1 MADLEN
7 KTYFCEKCK
16 RTMSADQFYA
26 SNNLD
31 KYPNEGKLKQCKKCI
46 TMHVDNWNP
55 ETYLWI
61 LQECDVPYIPE
72 EWHKL
77 MSSYAR
83 DKSKVTGMTILGRYL
98 SKMKLNQWKKYR
110 WEDNEF
116 LQEQADAKTRET
128 MERQGY
134 KQSEIDTVLQEGR
147 FVIPEGE
154 LVEPVYADS
163 EPEGVQ
169 EDYFAQHCAVPEEDI
184 QLDLTE
190 EEMIALRLKW
200 GKTYRPE
207 EWIKLEQLYEEM
219 MNSYDI
225 QSAGHIDTLKLV
237 CKTSLKAN
245 QLLDIGDVDGAQK
258 MVKMYDGLM
267 KSGKFTAAQNK
278 AESGEYVDSVSEL
291 VAICETE
298 GFIPRYYVDEPKDKV
313 DRVLQDLQNYTH
325 SLVTEEMNLGNLI
338 ENAVKQIELDKE
350 KEAQGDAEA
359 ADDEDLLDNLLFSDE
374 AESVIK
380 DEDFETFYN
389 YEEELAALDDQYLS
403 SLSEGG

>member
-31 KYPNEGKLKQCKKCI
+31 KYPNEGKLKQCKKCL

-154 LVEPVYADS
+154 LTEPVYAES

-169 EDYFAQHCAVPEEDI
+169 EDYFAQQCAAPEVNIDLGLTDE
-184 QLDLTE
+184 DLTY
-190 EEMIALRLKW
+190 LCLKW

-207 EWIKLEQLYEEM
+207 EWVKLEQLYEEM
-219 MNSYDI
+219 MASYDI
-225 QSAGHIDTLKLV
+225 QTAGHIDTLKLV

-267 KSGKFTAAQNK
+267 KSGKFTAQQNK
-278 AESGEYVDSVSEL
+278 AESGEYVDSVAEL
-291 VAICETE
+291 VAICETD
-298 GFIPRYYVDEPKDKV
+298 GFIPRYYIDEPKDKV
-313 DRVLQDLQNYTH
+313 DRVLQDLQNYTRT
-325 SLVTEEMNLGNLI
+325 LVTEEMNLGNLI
-338 ENAVKQIELDKE
+338 ENAIKQIEIDKE

-359 ADDEDLLDNLLFSDE
+359 ADDEDLLDNLLFSDQ
-374 AESVIK
+374 AESVIN
-380 DEDFETFYN
+380 DEDISRFYDQ
-389 YEEELAALDDQYLS
+389 EEDLAAQDDEFLAT
-403 SLSEGG
+403 LAEEA